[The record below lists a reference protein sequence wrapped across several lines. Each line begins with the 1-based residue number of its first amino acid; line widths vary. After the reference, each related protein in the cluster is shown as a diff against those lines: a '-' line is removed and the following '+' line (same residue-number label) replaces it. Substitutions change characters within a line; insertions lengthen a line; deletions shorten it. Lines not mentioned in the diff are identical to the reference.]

1 MPWLTYGYPGF
12 GWMVDYWYL
21 ILVLPALILS
31 LWAQFKVKSTF
42 AKYSEITVRNGMTG
56 ASISQ
61 YIQQANGIAVAVQ
74 PVGGEL
80 SDHYDPRTNV
90 IRLSEPVYSH
100 SSVAAIGVAAH
111 ETGHALQHAEQYAPV
126 KIRTAMVPVTNFA
139 SGLSPVLILLG
150 ILLSMETLAYVGIAL
165 FSVAALFQ
173 LVTLP
178 VEFNASSRAIA
189 ALEQSGQFSE
199 EELKG
204 VKKVLTAA
212 ALTYV
217 AALLV
222 SVMTILRYIL
232 LIGGGNGRRRR

>member
-1 MPWLTYGYPGF
+1 MGYYYPGYV
-12 GWMVDYWYL
+12 GLMDYWYL
-21 ILVLPALILS
+21 ILVVPALLLS
-31 LWAQFKVKSTF
+31 LWAQYKVKSTF
-42 AKYSEITVRNGMTG
+42 AKYSQERVSSGMTG
-56 ASISQ
+56 ASVSR
-61 YIQQANGIAVAVQ
+61 YIQQVNGIHTDVQ
-74 PVGGEL
+74 AIAGDL

-90 IRLSEPVYSH
+90 IRLSEGVYDR

-111 ETGHALQHAEQYAPV
+111 ETGHALQHSQQYLPV

-139 SGLSPVLILLG
+139 SGISPVLILLG
-150 ILLSMETLAYVGIAL
+150 MLLNMDNLAYIGIGL

-178 VEFNASSRAIA
+178 VEFNASSRAVA
-189 ALEQSGQFSE
+189 ALEQSGQFTE
-199 EELKG
+199 EELAG

-232 LIGGGNGRRRR
+232 LIGGGNSRRRR